1 MEFNMLDDIVI
12 GLEIHIQLL
21 TKTKLFCHCST
32 DYIDK
37 EPNTNTCPVCLGL
50 PGCLPVLNKKAV
62 ELAIKTAIAL
72 NCRINNTNTFHRKNY
87 FYPDLP
93 KAYQISQY
101 DLPLAE
107 EGFIE
112 LEVAKTLEKR
122 KIGINRAHMEEDAGK
137 LVHIEKNGEI
147 VDSLVDY
154 NRCCIPLLEIVTK
167 PDLRSSEEAI
177 IFLQNL
183 RSIVQ
188 YLGVCDGNLE
198 RGSMRCDANI
208 SIRDSESGQ
217 MGVKTEVKNMNS
229 FRAIRRALDY
239 EISRQRKLIENGEK
253 VIQETR
259 RWDENNNQTISMRSK
274 ENAHDYRYFPE
285 PDLLPLKIKDFWVEE
300 IKNSLPELPVDRKRR
315 LIKDYGL
322 SEYNANRLVE
332 IKSLGDYFE
341 EAAHDY
347 RKYKKLTNWILGD
360 LLRYLG
366 EKNIDISA
374 SPISASK
381 LVELLQLI
389 DSNIISG
396 KIAKT
401 VFEEMFNTGQ
411 SASDLV
417 QKHGLTQIS
426 DKDEIDSV
434 IERVIKENIQSV
446 EDYQNGKEKAV
457 NYLVGQVMRYTKGRA
472 QPDLVLEILKE
483 KMNKF
488 KN

>member
-1 MEFNMLDDIVI
+1 
-12 GLEIHIQLL
+12 
-21 TKTKLFCHCST
+21 
-32 DYIDK
+32 
-37 EPNTNTCPVCLGL
+37 
-50 PGCLPVLNKKAV
+50 
-62 ELAIKTAIAL
+62 
-72 NCRINNTNTFHRKNY
+72 
-87 FYPDLP
+87 
-93 KAYQISQY
+93 
-101 DLPLAE
+101 
-107 EGFIE
+107 
-112 LEVAKTLEKR
+112 
-122 KIGINRAHMEEDAGK
+122 MEEDAGK
-137 LVHIEKNGEI
+137 LVHIEENGDI

-154 NRCCIPLLEIVTK
+154 NRCSIPLLEIVTK

-208 SIRDSESGQ
+208 SIRDAETGQ

-239 EISRQRKLIENGEK
+239 EISRQRKLIKNGEK

-259 RWDENNNQTISMRSK
+259 RWDESSNKTISMRSK
-274 ENAHDYRYFPE
+274 EDAHDYRYFPE
-285 PDLLPLKIKDFWVEE
+285 PDLLPLRIRDSWVDE
-300 IKNSLPELPVDRKRR
+300 IKNSLPELPVDRKKRF
-315 LIKDYGL
+315 IKDYGL
-322 SEYNANRLVE
+322 SEYNANRLVG

-347 RKYKKLTNWILGD
+347 SKYIKLTNWILGD

-366 EKNIDISA
+366 EQNIDISD
-374 SPISASK
+374 SPISAPK
-381 LVELLQLI
+381 LVELLRLI

-401 VFEEMFNTGQ
+401 IFEEMFNTGQ
-411 SASDLV
+411 SASALV
-417 QKHGLTQIS
+417 EKHGLTQIS

-446 EDYQNGKEKAV
+446 KDYQNGKGKAV

-472 QPDLVLEILKE
+472 QPDLVLELLKE
-483 KMNKF
+483 KMNIL

>member
-1 MEFNMLDDIVI
+1 MEFNMQDDIVI
-12 GLEIHIQLL
+12 GLEIHVQLL

-50 PGCLPVLNKKAV
+50 PGCLPVLNRKAV
-62 ELAIKTAIAL
+62 ELATKTAIAL
-72 NCRINNTNTFHRKNY
+72 NCRINNTNIFHRKNY

-107 EGFIE
+107 EGFLE
-112 LEVAKTLEKR
+112 LEVVETGEKR

-137 LVHIEKNGEI
+137 LVHIEENGQI

-154 NRCCIPLLEIVTK
+154 NRCSIPLLEIVTK

-208 SIRDSESGQ
+208 SIRDPESGQ
-217 MGVKTEVKNMNS
+217 IGVKTEVKNMNS

-239 EISRQRKLIENGEK
+239 EIIRQRKLIENGEK

-259 RWDENNNQTISMRSK
+259 RWDESSNKTISMRSK
-274 ENAHDYRYFPE
+274 EDAHDYRYFPE
-285 PDLLPLKIKDFWVEE
+285 PDLLPLRIRDSWVDE

-315 LIKDYGL
+315 FIKDYGL

-347 RKYKKLTNWILGD
+347 RKYKKLTNWILGE

-366 EKNIDISA
+366 EENIDISA
-374 SPISASK
+374 SPISASR

-389 DSNIISG
+389 DNNIISG

-401 VFEEMFNTGQ
+401 IFEEMFNTGQ

-417 QKHGLTQIS
+417 KKHSLTQIS
-426 DKDEIDSV
+426 NKDEIDS
-434 IERVIKENIQSV
+434 IIARVIKENLQSV
-446 EDYQNGKEKAV
+446 QDYQDGKEKAV

-472 QPDLVLEILKE
+472 QPDLVLELLKE

-488 KN
+488 QN